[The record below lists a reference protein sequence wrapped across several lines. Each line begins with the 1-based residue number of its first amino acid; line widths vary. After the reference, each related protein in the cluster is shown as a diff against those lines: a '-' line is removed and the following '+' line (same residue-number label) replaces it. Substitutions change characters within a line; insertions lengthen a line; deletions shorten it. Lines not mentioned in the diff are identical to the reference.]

1 MQKIKN
7 GVSIETVHTHT
18 HTHTISL
25 DKDIEIKNKLDKQ
38 KIYKIKDK

>member
-7 GVSIETVHTHT
+7 GVSIGAV

-25 DKDIEIKNKLDKQ
+25 GKDIEIKNKLNKNN
-38 KIYKIKDK
+38 KYIK